1 MCKHQ
6 RLKCVNNVLSCMDCG
21 AVLPLETLTAGKYK
35 PPQENAPEGPKKAA
49 KRKAK
54 KEAE

>member
-49 KRKAK
+49 KRNAK